1 MFFWTNI
8 PWNIFQSTGSLSIGA
23 VLPIKKKNDW
33 TKCSELWNC
42 GMSRMAIALLRASDF
57 NHLTVHFWEANIC
70 FASGWRGGWFPWTWA
85 GFIAHLFL
93 SPASPTCRHL
103 GLPQSSKPWSQ
114 DPVLLVGPALLT
126 GLFPPRK
133 WVKAYQKPLTNNFF
147 FLKLQKDFGFFQVQT
162 GMAEESER

>member
-23 VLPIKKKNDW
+23 VLLIKKKMTEPNVVSCGTMEW
-33 TKCSELWNC
+33 IEWQLHRREQVTLTILQFLLGSKYLPCLWVKGRLVSVNV
-42 GMSRMAIALLRASDF
+42 GWVHSAS
-57 NHLTVHFWEANIC
+57 V
-70 FASGWRGGWFPWTWA
+70 
-85 GFIAHLFL
+85 

-147 FLKLQKDFGFFQVQT
+147 F
-162 GMAEESER
+162 